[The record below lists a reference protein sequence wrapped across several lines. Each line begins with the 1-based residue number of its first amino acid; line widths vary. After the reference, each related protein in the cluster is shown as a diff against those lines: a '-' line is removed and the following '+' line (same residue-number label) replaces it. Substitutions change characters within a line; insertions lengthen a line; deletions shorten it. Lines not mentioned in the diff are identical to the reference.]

1 MDPRLEKTADQ
12 TKQFFRILNQQ
23 NEIERKELF
32 YSLSE
37 SLKHSRVVFDINA
50 YLAEINPALEEH
62 SDQLNKWARTY
73 KFLETYKRDT
83 KFVQVML
90 KFGVYP

>member
-1 MDPRLEKTADQ
+1 M
-12 TKQFFRILNQQ
+12 
-23 NEIERKELF
+23 
-32 YSLSE
+32 
-37 SLKHSRVVFDINA
+37 VFDINS
-50 YLAEINPALEEH
+50 YLAEIDPALEEH